1 MALVGVGVQSLTI
14 LIFHRVLAE
23 TDPLMPDEPDAERFA
38 KILATVAANF
48 SPISL
53 CAARQ
58 CLVEGGLPP
67 RALCVTFDD
76 GYADNLLVAAPILKR
91 FGIPATVFV
100 ASGYLDGRVMWND
113 RVIESVRRA
122 EGDAID
128 LTDLGYGRHPLGDA
142 TERVSLINRLL
153 MCWKYLPFEEREQL
167 TLEVARRYAP
177 DMPSPMLSRAQ
188 VRLLRKAGVEIGGH
202 TVTHPILARTDAAT
216 ALREVADNKDDL
228 EGLLGERLRFFAYPN
243 GVPERDFNDE
253 HASIVRRVGY
263 EAALTTRPG
272 VSTASTDPFQ
282 MPRFTPWDR
291 TPFRF
296 SMRLILNMR
305 HAV

>member
-1 MALVGVGVQSLTI
+1 
-14 LIFHRVLAE
+14 
-23 TDPLMPDEPDAERFA
+23 MPDEPDAERFA

-53 CAARQ
+53 CVARQ
-58 CLVEGGLPP
+58 GLVEGGLPP

-122 EGDAID
+122 EGDAMD

-153 MCWKYLPFEEREQL
+153 MV
-167 TLEVARRYAP
+167 LEVSSVRGARATDVGGCEALRARYA
-177 DMPSPMLSRAQ
+177 
-188 VRLLRKAGVEIGGH
+188 
-202 TVTHPILARTDAAT
+202 
-216 ALREVADNKDDL
+216 VADAVSVP
-228 EGLLGERLRFFAYPN
+228 GTFA
-243 GVPERDFNDE
+243 
-253 HASIVRRVGY
+253 A
-263 EAALTTRPG
+263 
-272 VSTASTDPFQ
+272 
-282 MPRFTPWDR
+282 
-291 TPFRF
+291 
-296 SMRLILNMR
+296 
-305 HAV
+305 